1 MNVRLICIGKTDDK
15 RIESLF
21 LEYENR
27 LTHYSNFKSEFLGLK
42 KKSKEIEQ
50 VKVEEGELILQKL
63 EKSSFL
69 VLLDEQGRSYDS
81 LKFSAF
87 LQKRMNSGLKELV
100 FLIGGAHGFSPA
112 VYERANSKVALSSMT
127 FTHQMVRLVFIEQ
140 LYRGFTILKGEKYHH

>member
-27 LTHYSNFKSEFLGLK
+27 LKHYANFKSEFLILK
-42 KKSKEIEQ
+42 KKSKAVDQ
-50 VKVEEGELILQKL
+50 VKTEEGELILQKI
-63 EKSSFL
+63 ENSSFL
-69 VLLDEQGRSYDS
+69 VLLDEMGRSYDS
-81 LKFSAF
+81 VKFSAF
-87 LQKRMNSGLKELV
+87 LQKRMNSGLKEVV
-100 FLIGGAHGFSPA
+100 FLIGGAHGFSSA

-140 LYRGFTILKGEKYHH
+140 LYRAFTILKGEKYHH